1 MSPRVSR
8 EEKYRNYIKDILISG
23 NYIDG
28 RDFSGCSLPNH
39 ENVRNWLEERFQ
51 IHTNRNNRVVLVE
64 DFFDLKVLIQ
74 IPNGKTEYDFNVWI
88 ARMRN
93 NEIIELRIPTHD
105 YLANWFIQLKRES
118 PIVDEFLINAV
129 IKLVRDRFCVDD
141 VVDRYF
147 KELDTELIRDIKKF
161 LLTLKWIV
169 LEEDANYPPPK
180 YLGSRYT
187 LAVYSLL
194 NVGFELKDIR
204 RIIRF

>member
-1 MSPRVSR
+1 MRPIR
-8 EEKYRNYIKDILISG
+8 KLH
-23 NYIDG
+23 IDG

-88 ARMRN
+88 ARMKN
-93 NEIIELRIPTHD
+93 NEIIELKIPTHD
-105 YLANWFIQLKRES
+105 YLASWFIRLKHES

-129 IKLVRDRFCVDD
+129 IKLVRDRYCVDE
-141 VVDRYF
+141 VINRYF
-147 KELDTELIRDIKKF
+147 KELNVELVRDIKKF

-180 YLGSRYT
+180 YLGSKYT